1 MATVGNK
8 IVPNDL
14 NSLFAKLET
23 VRKQQLNSNHDLT
36 TAQRNALSTA
46 FTTTVATSGGKA
58 QSSQVQQLKNNVSTL
73 TNSYNVSSNFV
84 SSITVPSV
92 GSLLKAA
99 DMNTI
104 TNVIDNVAKA
114 CQNCTNNS
122 TNGTNFQFN
131 STNSTNGTNFQFN
144 STNSTEN
151 TNSTNGTNFYIVF
164 FFQSGF
170 RNKCGGNPQSQ
181 YLYDI
186 GLIK

>member
-131 STNSTNGTNFQFN
+131 STNSTE
-144 STNSTEN
+144 S

>member
-36 TAQRNALSTA
+36 TAQRNALSTV

-104 TNVIDNVAKA
+104 TNVINNVAKA

-131 STNSTNGTNFQFN
+131 STNSTE
-144 STNSTEN
+144 S

>member
-122 TNGTNFQFN
+122 TN
-131 STNSTNGTNFQFN
+131 
-144 STNSTEN
+144 STNSTES

>member
-104 TNVIDNVAKA
+104 TNVINNVAKA

-131 STNSTNGTNFQFN
+131 STNSTE
-144 STNSTEN
+144 S

>member
-1 MATVGNK
+1 MATTGDK

-14 NSLFAKLET
+14 NSLFAKLEA

-36 TAQRNALSTA
+36 TVQRNALSAA

-73 TNSYNVSSNFV
+73 TNSYNVSSTFV
-84 SSITVPSV
+84 SQIAVPSV

-104 TNVIDNVAKA
+104 TNVINNVAKA

-131 STNSTNGTNFQFN
+131 STNSTE
-144 STNSTEN
+144 S

-181 YLYDI
+181 YLYNI

>member
-46 FTTTVATSGGKA
+46 FTTKVATTGGKA

-104 TNVIDNVAKA
+104 TNVINNVAKA

-131 STNSTNGTNFQFN
+131 STNSTE
-144 STNSTEN
+144 S

>member
-58 QSSQVQQLKNNVSTL
+58 QRSQVQQLKNNVSTL

-104 TNVIDNVAKA
+104 TNVIDKVAKA
-114 CQNCTNNS
+114 CQNCTN
-122 TNGTNFQFN
+122 
-131 STNSTNGTNFQFN
+131 NSTNGTNFQFN

>member
-23 VRKQQLNSNHDLT
+23 VREQQLNSNHDLT

-104 TNVIDNVAKA
+104 TNVINNVAKA

-131 STNSTNGTNFQFN
+131 STNSTE
-144 STNSTEN
+144 S

>member
-131 STNSTNGTNFQFN
+131 STD
-144 STNSTEN
+144 STES

>member
-36 TAQRNALSTA
+36 TAQRNALSTT

-104 TNVIDNVAKA
+104 TNVINNVAKA

-131 STNSTNGTNFQFN
+131 STNSTE
-144 STNSTEN
+144 S

>member
-36 TAQRNALSTA
+36 TAQRHALSTA

-104 TNVIDNVAKA
+104 TNVINNVAKA

-131 STNSTNGTNFQFN
+131 STNSTE
-144 STNSTEN
+144 S

>member
-36 TAQRNALSTA
+36 TAQRKALSAA
-46 FTTTVATSGGKA
+46 FTTTVAASGGKA

-104 TNVIDNVAKA
+104 TNVINNVAKA

-131 STNSTNGTNFQFN
+131 STNSTE
-144 STNSTEN
+144 S

>member
-131 STNSTNGTNFQFN
+131 STNST
-144 STNSTEN
+144 EN

>member
-46 FTTTVATSGGKA
+46 FTTTVATSGSKA

-131 STNSTNGTNFQFN
+131 STNSTE
-144 STNSTEN
+144 S

>member
-1 MATVGNK
+1 MATTGNK

-14 NSLFAKLET
+14 NSLFAKLEA

-73 TNSYNVSSNFV
+73 TNSYNVSSTFV
-84 SSITVPSV
+84 SQIAVPSV

-104 TNVIDNVAKA
+104 TNVINNVAKA

-131 STNSTNGTNFQFN
+131 STNSTE
-144 STNSTEN
+144 S

-181 YLYDI
+181 YLYNI